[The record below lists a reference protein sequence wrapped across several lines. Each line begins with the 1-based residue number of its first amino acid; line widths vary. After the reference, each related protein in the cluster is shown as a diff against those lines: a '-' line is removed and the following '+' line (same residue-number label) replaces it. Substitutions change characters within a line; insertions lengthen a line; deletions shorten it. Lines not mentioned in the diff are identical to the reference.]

1 VPYKDFTGA
10 FTGGVEQEHKE
21 HFSDEAGVGIERQK
35 WRMTEISGT
44 LVFYESQFRIEK
56 LLGELNEVFPDRE
69 VVLARE
75 LTKKFEEFLRG
86 KPAALLEI
94 AQKRSLKGEFMV
106 MIAPS
111 A

>member
-1 VPYKDFTGA
+1 MESLKP
-10 FTGGVEQEHKE
+10 
-21 HFSDEAGVGIERQK
+21 
-35 WRMTEISGT
+35 ISGT
-44 LVFYESQFRIEK
+44 LVFYESPFRIEK

-69 VVLARE
+69 VVPARE

-94 AQKRSLKGEFMV
+94 AQKCSLKGEFVVMV
-106 MIAPS
+106 APS